1 MRGLSMAGKS
11 KYECPK
17 DEKGYRDCFRC
28 PYADCLCNDKM
39 DEREAAIYA
48 EYHPNDIQI
57 NHNRAEMRAID
68 ELCGRYFKSA
78 KRKDKK
84 SVKKA

>member
-1 MRGLSMAGKS
+1 MKGLSMAGKR
-11 KYECPK
+11 KFECPT
-17 DEKGYRDCFRC
+17 DSHGYRDCFRC

-39 DEREAAIYA
+39 DEREEAIYA

-57 NHNRAEMRAID
+57 HHNRAEIRAI
-68 ELCGRYFKSA
+68 EESCGRYFKNNR
-78 KRKDKK
+78 KKDKK